1 MRLEVLESQA
11 ILATINTAQSRID
24 LLRLMELMDTNLHDL
39 TFALQGL
46 TKMRYLVQQQFAAL
60 PALPA
65 KPSKKPQRTASTRT
79 STRRKV

>member
-1 MRLEVLESQA
+1 MA
-11 ILATINTAQSRID
+11 AINTAQSRID

-46 TKMRYLVQQQFAAL
+46 TKMRYLVQQQFVAL

-65 KPSKKPQRTASTRT
+65 KSTTPRKRTASKRT